1 MPYVNV
7 STNIILV
14 IVGIGLL
21 IFIHELGHFLVAKKI
36 GVRVL
41 AFSLGFRP
49 AIFKKKWGRQST
61 GFLLFR
67 SEVMSNWPGKAR
79 MRKRQDR
86 HGNFHRS
93 LVGQRASVLVAGVV
107 LNAALALIAFCC
119 CIPNWCTLY
128 YFRSRAGYAWM
139 ASMGGWNSARR

>member
-41 AFSLGFRP
+41 AFSLGFGP
-49 AIFKKKWGRQST
+49 ALFKKKWGETEYRLSLVPLGGYVKLAGEGPDEEKT
-61 GFLLFR
+61 GSSWEF
-67 SEVMSNWPGKAR
+67 SSK
-79 MRKRQDR
+79 
-86 HGNFHRS
+86 S
-93 LVGQRASVLVAGVV
+93 VGQRASVLVAGVA
-107 LNAALALIAFCC
+107 LNAALAFIAFVVAFQ
-119 CIPNWCTLY
+119 IGVPFIT
-128 YFRSRAGYAWM
+128 S
-139 ASMGGWNSARR
+139 